1 MRKRHLSIYLNQQLF
16 IKHQLS
22 YWRFLD
28 MPTLL
33 HIDSSPLYG
42 RSVSRQLTDAF
53 VTQWKSS
60 HPIGTVVDRDL
71 NATSIPPVTAE
82 WVGAAYT
89 PEEARTPQQKE
100 LLALSDTLLAEL
112 EQADEYVFGVPMHNF
127 GVPSVLKLW
136 IDQIARVGRTFSYA
150 DGTPKG
156 LLAGKKV
163 TFIIATGGIY
173 DAQTRMSYFNF
184 VEPYLRSV
192 FDFLGVTDATFLTA
206 GGTAALNQGLDRDA
220 FLAPHLQVVQSQA
233 QSI

>member
-1 MRKRHLSIYLNQQLF
+1 
-16 IKHQLS
+16 
-22 YWRFLD
+22 

-42 RSVSRQLTDAF
+42 RSVSRQLTEAF

-60 HPIGTVVDRDL
+60 HPNGTVIDRDL
-71 NATSIPPVTAE
+71 NATPIPPVTAE

-89 PEEARTPQQKE
+89 PEEARSPKQKE

-112 EQADEYVFGVPMHNF
+112 SQADEYVFGVPMHNF

-136 IDQIARVGRTFSYA
+136 IDQIARVGKTFSYA

-156 LLAGKKV
+156 LLTGKKA

-173 DAQTRMSYFNF
+173 AAQTRMASFNF

-192 FDFLGVTDATFLTA
+192 FGFLGVTDATFLTT
-206 GGTAALNQGLDRDA
+206 GGTAALNYGQDRDA
-220 FLAPHLQVVQSQA
+220 FLAPHLQAVRTHA
-233 QSI
+233 QSFQGEQA

>member
-1 MRKRHLSIYLNQQLF
+1 MS
-16 IKHQLS
+16 
-22 YWRFLD
+22 
-28 MPTLL
+28 TLL
-33 HIDSSPLYG
+33 HIDSSPLYE
-42 RSVSRQLTDAF
+42 RSVSRELTGAF

-60 HPIGTVVDRDL
+60 HTDGTVINRDL
-71 NATSIPPVTAE
+71 NATPLSPINAE

-89 PEEARTPQQKE
+89 PEEARTQRQKE

-156 LLAGKKV
+156 LLKGKKA
-163 TFIIATGGIY
+163 TFIIATGGVY
-173 DAQTRMSYFNF
+173 DAQTKMSSFNF

-192 FDFLGVTDATFLTA
+192 FGFLGVTDTIFLTT
-206 GGTAALNQGLDRDA
+206 GGTAALNHGQDRDA
-220 FLAPHLQVVQSQA
+220 FLAPHLQAVQSHA
-233 QSI
+233 LAI